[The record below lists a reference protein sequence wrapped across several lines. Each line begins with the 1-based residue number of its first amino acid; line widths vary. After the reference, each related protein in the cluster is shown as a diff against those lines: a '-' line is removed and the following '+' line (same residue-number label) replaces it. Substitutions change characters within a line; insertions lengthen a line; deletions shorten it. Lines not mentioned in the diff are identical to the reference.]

1 MDEILLLQQQ
11 LMAVQN
17 SSTAYK
23 LANRNV
29 MEIVDMLIKKQG
41 LVLFFTLDGTR
52 SSAGREFITPQFLDN
67 SIKETVAEM
76 GKISLLELA
85 KLLNID
91 VSIVEQR
98 VDLLTRSTSLQNV
111 AAAHAGRRLADRP
124 ELHGQAGR
132 AGQRRAAAQ
141 ERAQHRRH
149 RKQVRAAA
157 RLSDRGTLFS
167 SRKSWAGSAR

>member
-29 MEIVDMLIKKQG
+29 MEIVDLLVKKHG
-41 LVLFFTLDGTR
+41 LLLYFTLDGTR
-52 SSAGREFITPQFLDN
+52 SSPGREFITPQFLDN
-67 SIKETVAEM
+67 SIKETVHEM

-85 KLLNID
+85 RLLNID

-98 VDLLTRSTSLQNV
+98 VDLLTKTTALQNV
-111 AAAHAGRRLADRP
+111 APAHAGRRLAHRA
-124 ELHGQAGR
+124 ELHGQAG
-132 AGQRRAAAQ
+132 
-141 ERAQHRRH
+141 
-149 RKQVRAAA
+149 
-157 RLSDRGTLFS
+157 
-167 SRKSWAGSAR
+167 